1 MFPIF
6 KVHHVMDNKISK
18 IYAFIGNE
26 NISEEE
32 SFATINQRLNIF
44 TTDEFSYIQSN
55 GIIIQYIN
63 KFIHPDDT
71 ILRIKEKLFYEINEL
86 DISINEIYLFHLINQ
101 SLNIDNILNDF
112 QNN

>member
-44 TTDEFSYIQSN
+44 TPDEFSYIQSN

-63 KFIHPDDT
+63 KVDRTDI
-71 ILRIKEKLFYEINEL
+71 IN
-86 DISINEIYLFHLINQ
+86 YFWFPAMVKT
-101 SLNIDNILNDF
+101 NILCLLAKKLSAKICLIRINCIRLF
-112 QNN
+112 FL